1 MKISHKLIFGYLII
15 AILMGSLGYVS
26 LKIYNDIK
34 YRLIQLNVDS
44 SSGSKLSDEILFAL
58 EESQKSAHDLF
69 KKKYKIIY
77 QPYERKPEEKEI
89 IQAERTLKADLEKL
103 AHILAT
109 TKRFSRISSNLSEMN
124 EAIEIE
130 ELKQAESMEWLNLKK
145 KRYFYHWKYIS
156 YFLHLA
162 EQKPEQAYAFFE
174 KNLEPHYRQ
183 NIVPIIDKFREDAQ
197 EEMQTQYRAIV
208 EDYIPNADIIIIV
221 STIFTFLTVF
231 FLGFLISRSVS
242 RPIMKLTSAAV
253 EIGKG
258 QLDTQID
265 IKSKDEIGI
274 LAAAFNQMAYD
285 LSRSTVSKSYV
296 DNIIRSMLNSLIVV
310 DPDGA
315 ISKVNESTLKLLD
328 YTEKEVIG
336 ENIRKIIAEENTGS
350 GSTIEDL
357 ISSGSI
363 VNVEKTYLTKSGTR
377 IPVLFSGAVMCD
389 EDGINQGIVC
399 VARDIIE
406 LKQAEIALNKAKDGL
421 EHRVEER
428 TAELLD
434 TNKHLKREI
443 EERRRTEL
451 ALRESEEKLRLLS
464 SQLLRAQEKERRR
477 ISLELHDELG
487 QSLSLLKVQLSAIKR
502 KLRKD
507 QKELD
512 EALQESRQNLNHV
525 IENVRRLSRDL
536 SPSILEDLGLFAAI
550 EWLITDFA
558 KHYNVSASYEPE
570 NIDDFF
576 STEHQIIIYRIFQEI
591 LTNIRKHAEASQV
604 SVAIKKKNGGV
615 LFTVQDN
622 GKGFDFNEISG
633 KNSTEKGMGLTA
645 MHERVLIVGS
655 SLDLW
660 TQPGQG
666 TKISFAI
673 PLQ

>member
-1 MKISHKLIFGYLII
+1 MIRRRRTAIGKNDYARGHHPHPISGSWRGRAIHLRVLSAIDGRGHEIHYFCHFWDEEPAGIKIIFRRDIKIMKISHKLIFGYLII

-26 LKIYNDIK
+26 LKIYSDIK
-34 YRLIQLNVDS
+34 YRLIQLNADS
-44 SSGSKLSDEILFAL
+44 SSGFKLSDEILFAI

-77 QPYERKPEEKEI
+77 KPYERKPEEKEI
-89 IQAERTLKADLEKL
+89 IQAERNLKADLDKL
-103 AHILAT
+103 AHLLST
-109 TKRFSRISSNLSEMN
+109 TKSSSRIPSNLSASN
-124 EAIEIE
+124 EAREIE

-162 EQKPEQAYAFFE
+162 EQKPGQAYAFFE

-183 NIVPIIDKFREDAQ
+183 NIVPIIDKYREDAQ

-221 STIFTFLTVF
+221 STIFTFLTVL

-242 RPIMKLTSAAV
+242 KPIMKLTSAAV

-274 LAAAFNQMAYD
+274 LASAFNQMAYD
-285 LSRSTVSKSYV
+285 LSRTTVS
-296 DNIIRSMLNSLIVV
+296 
-310 DPDGA
+310 
-315 ISKVNESTLKLLD
+315 
-328 YTEKEVIG
+328 
-336 ENIRKIIAEENTGS
+336 
-350 GSTIEDL
+350 
-357 ISSGSI
+357 
-363 VNVEKTYLTKSGTR
+363 
-377 IPVLFSGAVMCD
+377 
-389 EDGINQGIVC
+389 
-399 VARDIIE
+399 
-406 LKQAEIALNKAKDGL
+406 KDGL

-443 EERRRTEL
+443 EEHRRTEL

-477 ISLELHDELG
+477 ISLELHDDLG

-502 KLRKD
+502 KLHKD

-576 STEHQIIIYRIFQEI
+576 SAEHQIIIYRIFQEI

-604 SVAIKKKNGGV
+604 SVAIKKKNGAV

-622 GKGFDFNEISG
+622 GEGFDFNEISR

-655 SLDLW
+655 SLDIW

-666 TKISFAI
+666 TKISFAV